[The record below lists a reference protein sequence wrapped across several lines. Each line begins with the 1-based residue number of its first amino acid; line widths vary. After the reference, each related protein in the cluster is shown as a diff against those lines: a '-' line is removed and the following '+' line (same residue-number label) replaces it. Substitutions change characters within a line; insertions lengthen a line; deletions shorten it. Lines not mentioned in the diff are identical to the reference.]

1 MMKDAKRRVLV
12 INDTEAILDLFR
24 FLLEEEGFEV
34 FLSSYPMQK
43 TQEIENIRPDLII
56 LDFIYGNQKSG
67 WQMLQMLKMY
77 RPTSHIPI
85 IICTTAIDEVQEQEG
100 YLSAQGVNVV
110 YKPFDIDS
118 LLLTVTHAF
127 KTSSSALHN
136 RDM

>member
-1 MMKDAKRRVLV
+1 MV

-24 FLLEEEGFEV
+24 VLLEEEGFEV

-43 TQEIENIRPDLII
+43 TQEIEHIQPDLII
-56 LDFIYGNQKSG
+56 LDFIYGSQKSG

-100 YLSAQGVNVV
+100 YLSAQGVKVV

-118 LLLTVTHAF
+118 LLLTIKQVF

-136 RDM
+136 RDI

>member
-1 MMKDAKRRVLV
+1 MV

>member
-1 MMKDAKRRVLV
+1 MMKDAKKRVLV

-24 FLLEEEGFEV
+24 VLLEEEGFEV

-43 TQEIENIRPDLII
+43 TQEIEHIQPDLII
-56 LDFIYGNQKSG
+56 LDFIYGSQKSG

-100 YLSAQGVNVV
+100 YLSAQGVKVV

-118 LLLTVTHAF
+118 LLLTIKQVF

-136 RDM
+136 RDI